1 MVHTHDH
8 DTEGNIQVAF
18 LLNLFFA
25 LFELVGALLTNS
37 LALLSSGLHDF
48 GDTLSLGLSLILNK
62 LAKKD
67 RTPTFTY
74 GYRRLSLLA
83 AFLNSLIL
91 IVGAMVVFFEA
102 IPRLMQPQH
111 SNADGMFIFAI
122 IGLAVNSVAYIR
134 LKAGKTMSEKVAAL
148 HLLDDVLALGAVLII
163 SVVIKFYDLHILDPL
178 LSIVIT
184 LYVLWNVIKNF
195 KKTINLFLQAAPD
208 NMNITKLEADI
219 KSISNVLGIHDTH
232 VWSLDGEHNI
242 LSTHIVVK
250 DDASHEEMV
259 EIKCQAKLLISK
271 EQIQHS
277 TVEIECENEKCDI
290 HD

>member
-1 MVHTHDH
+1 MTHPHDH

-37 LALLSSGLHDF
+37 LSLLSSGLHDF
-48 GDTLSLGLSLILNK
+48 GDTLSLGLSLVLNK

-91 IVGAMVVFFEA
+91 IAGAMVVFFEA
-102 IPRLMQPQH
+102 IPRLMHPEH
-111 SNADGMFIFAI
+111 SNADGMFIIAI
-122 IGLAVNSVAYIR
+122 IGLGVNSVAYFR

-178 LSIVIT
+178 LSILIT

-195 KKTINLFLQAAPD
+195 KKTINLFLQAVPD
-208 NMNITKLEADI
+208 NMNIAKLEADI
-219 KSISNVLGIHDTH
+219 KNISNVVGIHDTH

-250 DDASHEEMV
+250 DDSSHEEMV